1 MDIVKT
7 LERQL
12 RARIPTCCLCN
23 TSILGVKVYAAF
35 SCLHVVCFA
44 CTGKDFRDRCTLCPG
59 TTLVELDYARLEDIG
74 KRLNDAL
81 SNQSNTDF
89 ISYSVAYD
97 CFYELILLMATPEH
111 LPVPRLLQIPILPLP
126 PQPAAVNNPAE
137 WEEAKGDMY
146 GEERLAW
153 PCGLAEERKCPE
165 CEAEPCICVTVSAA
179 SQLWDC
185 WECKYA
191 YNYMGSRECEKCGR
205 VRRSERRRQRRNRQ
219 RW

>member
-23 TSILGVKVYAAF
+23 TSILGVKVYAVF

-59 TTLVELDYARLEDIG
+59 TTLVELDYTRLEDIS
-74 KRLNDAL
+74 KRLSDAL
-81 SNQSNTDF
+81 SNQSSTDF

-111 LPVPRLLQIPILPLP
+111 LPVPRLLQIPVLPLP
-126 PQPAAVNNPAE
+126 PQSPPLNNPAE
-137 WEEAKGDMY
+137 YEEAKWDNGS
-146 GEERLAW
+146 
-153 PCGLAEERKCPE
+153 EERKCLE
-165 CEAEPCICVTVSAA
+165 CGAEPCICVTVSAA
-179 SQLWDC
+179 NQVWDC
-185 WECKYA
+185 WECRYA
-191 YNYMGSRECEKCGR
+191 YNYTGSRECEKCGR
-205 VRRSERRRQRRNRQ
+205 VRKSERRRPGRNR
-219 RW
+219 RRR